1 MGARITARKDQ
12 NFQSIMTKQNED
24 ISGESNEPEVEAAEE
39 TEAQEASA
47 ETNEPVLTNL
57 EKVQAEAAD
66 MKSRYLR
73 SVADMEN

>member
-1 MGARITARKDQ
+1 
-12 NFQSIMTKQNED
+12 MTKQNED

-57 EKVQAEAAD
+57 EKVQANA
-66 MKSRYLR
+66 R
-73 SVADMEN
+73 